1 MTQDLPLPGAVKAY
15 PEPDADD
22 VRELLID
29 WCGAEAEDTDD
40 AVKALGAL
48 DLAARE
54 TADRLYQS
62 IAADM
67 GGRKWLSWPKV
78 AGPHPLLGLY
88 PLLAA
93 VPDMLAYHRDR
104 GIDEELSRRLLLDV
118 GEKLRLNRR
127 IYGRAGLDVA
137 NWFTGHVRGSLYQ
150 LGRLQF
156 CVEGEDPNPF
166 VGMHIRGEGGPL
178 TLDAVRD
185 SVEWALEFFPAVFPE
200 RYDGPED
207 LVFKCESWLLDPQ
220 LRDWLPE
227 RSNIT
232 GFGALFDLEGPGGP
246 AGNRT
251 DLWRFV
257 FARTEDTPVEQLPQD
272 NTLQR
277 SVLAGIKADVPW
289 RSRLGRL
296 NLARLGL

>member
-1 MTQDLPLPGAVKAY
+1 MTQDLPQPGAVKAY
-15 PEPDADD
+15 PEPDAAD
-22 VRELLID
+22 VSELLLD
-29 WCGAEAEDTDD
+29 WCGADAEDADD
-40 AVKALGAL
+40 AVKGVERL
-48 DLAARE
+48 DDDARE
-54 TADRLYQS
+54 LADRLYQS

-67 GGRKWLSWPKV
+67 GGKKWLSWPKV
-78 AGPHPLLGLY
+78 TEPHSLLGLY

-93 VPDMLAYHRDR
+93 VPDMLAYHRER
-104 GIDEELSRRLLLDV
+104 GVDEDLSRKVLFDV

-127 IYGRAGLDVA
+127 IYGKAGLDVA
-137 NWFTGHVRGSLYQ
+137 NWFTGHVRGALYQ

-156 CVEGEDPNPF
+156 CVEGPDPEPF

-185 SVEWALEFFPAVFPE
+185 STEWALEFFPAVFPE

-227 RSNIT
+227 RSNIP
-232 GFGALFDLEGPGGP
+232 GFGALFDLEGDGGP
-246 AGNRT
+246 VGNRT

-257 FARTEDTPVEQLPQD
+257 FMRTEDTPVEELPQE

-289 RSRLGRL
+289 RSRLGTL
-296 NLARLGL
+296 NLNRLGL

>member
-1 MTQDLPLPGAVKAY
+1 VTQDLPLPGAVKAY

-22 VRELLID
+22 VRELLLD
-29 WCGAEAEDTDD
+29 WCGAETEDADD

-48 DLAARE
+48 DPAARE

-62 IAADM
+62 IVADM
-67 GGRKWLSWPKV
+67 GGRKWLSWPK
-78 AGPHPLLGLY
+78 PPQDHPLLGLY

-93 VPDMLAYHRDR
+93 VTDMLAYHHER
-104 GIDEELSRRLLLDV
+104 GIDEELSRRLMLDV

-156 CVEGEDPNPF
+156 CVEGADPDPF

-200 RYDGPED
+200 RYDSPED
-207 LVFKCESWLLDPQ
+207 VVFKCDSWLLDPQ

-277 SVLAGIKADVPW
+277 SVLAGIRAEVPW
-289 RSRLGRL
+289 RSRIGRL
-296 NLARLGL
+296 NLSRLGL

>member
-15 PEPDADD
+15 PEPDAAA

-29 WCGAEAEDTDD
+29 WCGAETEDADD
-40 AVKALGAL
+40 AAKALGAL
-48 DLAARE
+48 DPDARE

-62 IAADM
+62 IVADM
-67 GGRKWLSWPKV
+67 GGRKWLTWPK
-78 AGPHPLLGLY
+78 ASQEHPLLGAY

-93 VPDMLAYHRDR
+93 IPDMLAYHREHR
-104 GIDEELSRRLLLDV
+104 VDEDLSRRLLLDI

-137 NWFTGHVRGSLYQ
+137 HWFTGHLRGSLFQ

-156 CVEGEDPNPF
+156 CVEGDDANPF
-166 VGMHIRGEGGPL
+166 LGVHIRGEGGPL
-178 TLDAVRD
+178 TLDAVSD

-200 RYDGPED
+200 RFDGPED

-232 GFGALFDLEGPGGP
+232 GFAALFDIEAAVG
-246 AGNRT
+246 AEGNRT

-257 FARTEDTPVEQLPQD
+257 FARTEDTPVAELPQD

-277 SVLAGIKADVPW
+277 SVLAGIEAGVPW
-289 RSRLGRL
+289 RGRLGRL